1 MGWFQGKKVQFGQ
14 RRPLGHQLALD
25 ASTPAVGLTPP
36 AGATMAIIEVNAQ
49 NVRWRDDGT
58 DPTAAIGMQIVA
70 GNSFVYVGDLTAI
83 KFFEEAATA
92 NLNVAYYE

>member
-1 MGWFQGKKVQFGQ
+1 MAWLQGNKVQFGQ

-36 AGATMAIIEVNAQ
+36 AGANLAIIEVNTA

-70 GNSFVYVGDLTAI
+70 GTSFTYVGDLTAI
-83 KFFEEAATA
+83 KFFEEAGTA